1 MNLIFL
7 VKDTLLVGSVVE
19 AGKIHVQVASLT
31 DSTSSFV
38 VGQEGG
44 QAVVGRVAVLQA
56 GGDGDVWT
64 KSSSTRRIFN
74 SLYLT
79 IPPAL
84 LPPPGSEA
92 ALRVTPQL
100 ESLLV
105 LT

>member
-1 MNLIFL
+1 M
-7 VKDTLLVGSVVE
+7 VGSVVE
-19 AGKIHVQVASLT
+19 AGVKHVQVASLT

-56 GGDGDVWT
+56 GGVGDVST
-64 KSSSTRRIFN
+64 KTSRSIRKFA

-79 IPPAL
+79 VPPTL

>member
-1 MNLIFL
+1 M
-7 VKDTLLVGSVVE
+7 VGSVVE

-31 DSTSSFV
+31 DSASSFV

-56 GGDGDVWT
+56 GGVGDV
-64 KSSSTRRIFN
+64 SLIVSRPFN
-74 SLYLT
+74 SLCLT

>member
-1 MNLIFL
+1 MKN
-7 VKDTLLVGSVVE
+7 TLLIGVAVE
-19 AGKIHVQVASLT
+19 AGVKHVKETSLT
-31 DSTSSFV
+31 DSTCSFV

-56 GGDGDVWT
+56 GGVGDVISIYSRL
-64 KSSSTRRIFN
+64 KSFFMA
-74 SLYLT
+74 LYLT
-79 IPPAL
+79 VPPAL

>member
-1 MNLIFL
+1 M
-7 VKDTLLVGSVVE
+7 VGSVVE
-19 AGKIHVQVASLT
+19 AGEKNVQVASTT

-38 VGQEGG
+38 VGQEGVE
-44 QAVVGRVAVLQA
+44 AVVGRVAVLQA
-56 GGDGDVWT
+56 GGVGGVSI
-64 KSSSTRRIFN
+64 KLSRIKRIFT

>member
-1 MNLIFL
+1 M
-7 VKDTLLVGSVVE
+7 KDTLLVGSVVE
-19 AGKIHVQVASLT
+19 AGVKHVQVASTT
-31 DSTSSFV
+31 DSASSFV

-56 GGDGDVWT
+56 GGVGDVFIKYSRT
-64 KSSSTRRIFN
+64 KRMFN

-92 ALRVTPQL
+92 ALRITPQL

>member
-1 MNLIFL
+1 M
-7 VKDTLLVGSVVE
+7 KDTLLVGSVVE
-19 AGKIHVQVASLT
+19 TGVKHVQVASLT

-38 VGQEGG
+38 VGQEGVE
-44 QAVVGRVAVLQA
+44 AVVGRVAVLQA
-56 GGDGDVWT
+56 GGVGDVWN
-64 KSSSTRRIFN
+64 KSSSIKRRFR

>member
-1 MNLIFL
+1 M
-7 VKDTLLVGSVVE
+7 KGALLVGSVVE
-19 AGKIHVQVASLT
+19 AGEKHVQVAFTT
-31 DSTSSFV
+31 DSASSFV
-38 VGQEGG
+38 VGQEGVE
-44 QAVVGRVAVLQA
+44 AVVGRVAVLQA
-56 GGDGDVWT
+56 GGVGGVSI
-64 KSSSTRRIFN
+64 KLSRIKRIFT

>member
-1 MNLIFL
+1 MKN
-7 VKDTLLVGSVVE
+7 TLLVGGVVE
-19 AGKIHVQVASLT
+19 AGVKHVQVASLT
-31 DSTSSFV
+31 DSARSFV

-56 GGDGDVWT
+56 GGVGDVCN
-64 KSSSTRRIFN
+64 KLSSIKRMFT
-74 SLYLT
+74 SLCLT

-100 ESLLV
+100 ESLL
-105 LT
+105 LWT

>member
-1 MNLIFL
+1 MF
-7 VKDTLLVGSVVE
+7 GSVVE
-19 AGKIHVQVASLT
+19 TGVSNVQEASLT

-56 GGDGDVWT
+56 GGVGDVWT

-100 ESLLV
+100 ESLL
-105 LT
+105 LWT

>member
-1 MNLIFL
+1 M
-7 VKDTLLVGSVVE
+7 VGSVVE
-19 AGKIHVQVASLT
+19 AGEKHVQVAFTT
-31 DSTSSFV
+31 DSASSFV
-38 VGQEGG
+38 VGQEGVE
-44 QAVVGRVAVLQA
+44 AVVVRVAVLQA
-56 GGDGDVWT
+56 GGVGDVCNNSS
-64 KSSSTRRIFN
+64 KSKSIFN

>member
-1 MNLIFL
+1 MKGAILF
-7 VKDTLLVGSVVE
+7 GSVVE
-19 AGKIHVQVASLT
+19 AGESNVQVTSTT
-31 DSTSSFV
+31 DSTSSFE

-56 GGDGDVWT
+56 GGVGDE
-64 KSSSTRRIFN
+64 FN
-74 SLYLT
+74 EISRSKRPFNFLFLT